1 MYSHWVPKGPITV
14 AFSGGS
20 DSVFVAEHF
29 IRERRD
35 VTLLHVNH
43 GTPASKEMEH
53 FVRNWCC
60 FKPVSLRVENINP
73 ERTQGLSW
81 EEYWRNERLKIF
93 HSVDGP
99 VVTGHNL
106 DDQVETYLFNAF
118 HGNPR
123 LMPSSN
129 GNVIRPFLFK
139 TKQEMRDRIQSNWFE
154 DPSNTSDCY
163 MRNII
168 RKDIIPNVKRVNPG
182 IETVIKRMMREKGY
196 GNG

>member
-1 MYSHWVPKGPITV
+1 MYSHWVPKGPLTI

-20 DSVFVAEHF
+20 DSVFVTEHF

-35 VTLLHVNH
+35 LTLLHVNH
-43 GTPASKEMEH
+43 GTEASHEMEH

-60 FKPVSLRVENINP
+60 MKPVELTVQKISP
-73 ERTQGLSW
+73 ERPQGLSW
-81 EEYWRNERLKIF
+81 EEHWRNERLKIF

-106 DDQVETYLFNAF
+106 DDQIETYLFNTF

-129 GNVIRPFLFK
+129 GNVIRPFLFY
-139 TKQEMRDRIQSNWFE
+139 TKQDMKDRIQSKWFE
-154 DPSNTSDCY
+154 DPSNQDVSY
-163 MRNII
+163 ARNRI
-168 RKDIIPNVKRVNPG
+168 RQNIVSEVRMVNPG
-182 IETVIKRMMREKGY
+182 INTTAKKLMLKAGF
-196 GNG
+196 GK